1 MKLTIADPGPVS
13 ALPILRPPAVAV
25 TDFGHPPSM
34 LPYGRRDSYGRH
46 PVEREV
52 PAVTLE
58 NERLRAVFLPGLGGR
73 LWSLV
78 DLATGR
84 ELLHR
89 NPVIQ
94 PANLAL
100 RDAWFA
106 GGVEWN
112 LGTTGHW
119 ALTCDPLHAAWV
131 EAPYPVL
138 RLYEYERLRGL
149 VVQIDVGLPP
159 GSPALVVSVSV
170 RNPRR
175 ETVPVYWWSNIAVPQ
190 TPGTRVLAPAAQAD
204 HFGYTQRLTTVAYPG
219 DPDASYP
226 GTWRAAA
233 DYFFHVTSDTPWIA
247 AVDGEGH
254 GLLHTSTSRL
264 KGRKLFGWGT
274 SPGGAHW
281 QRWLSGP
288 HAPYLEIQAGLA
300 RTQLQHLPLPGGN
313 TWTWTETYSPLTLAD
328 PHAPYDQ
335 ARAAVEATAG
345 TLARTRTAAQG
356 HAGGAWAD
364 RPVAE
369 AVHRGSGWG
378 ALERRAGELPA
389 SAVTPFPD
397 DTLGEEQEPWLTLLD
412 EGRLPGEAVCVV
424 GPHWLSL
431 LRAAADWHGLYHLG
445 LNLWATGDRAQAT
458 DAWSRALAERRHPL
472 VLRALAESHR
482 IDGDD
487 PAAAVLL
494 LEAHTLAPA
503 VRPLTVEALSA
514 LIAAGRP
521 ADALTLVDGLAP
533 GDRAHGRIRLLE
545 AQAALAAGDRDRT
558 GRILEEGL
566 VVPDLR
572 EGEDALDDLWSAYH
586 GGDRDLPAEYDF
598 RMS

>member
-34 LPYGRRDSYGRH
+34 LPYGRRDSYGRD

-149 VVQIDVGLPP
+149 VVQIDAGLPP

-204 HFGYTQRLTTVAYPG
+204 HFGYAQRLTTVAYPG

-300 RTQLQHLPLPGGN
+300 RTQLQHLPIPGGT

-335 ARAAVEATAG
+335 ARAAVEASAG
-345 TLARTRTAAQG
+345 TLARTRTTAQG

-424 GPHWLSL
+424 GPRWLSL

-445 LNLWATGDRAQAT
+445 LNLWATGDRAAAT
-458 DAWSRALAERRHPL
+458 DAWGRALAERRHPL
-472 VLRALAESHR
+472 VLRALAESRR

-487 PAAAVLL
+487 VAAAVLL

-545 AQAALAAGDRDRT
+545 AQAGLAAGDRDRT

-572 EGEDALDDLWSAYH
+572 EGEDALDDLWSTYH